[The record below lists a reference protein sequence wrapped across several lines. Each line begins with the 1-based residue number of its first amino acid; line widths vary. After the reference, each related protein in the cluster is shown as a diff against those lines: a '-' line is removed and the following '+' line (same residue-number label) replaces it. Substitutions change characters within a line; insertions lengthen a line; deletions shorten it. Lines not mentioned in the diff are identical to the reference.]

1 MNKRATPITFK
12 IMHFTLSY
20 LPRSIK
26 ISGFHTDF
34 VVQGDT
40 NGKVE
45 FFPKPQCQ
53 KFRKEILGIM
63 LTLDLYLVVISVK
76 TTSRNYLDEEV
87 LEDCERSLGNPWR
100 VKKVLYLLQ
109 QESRQ

>member
-1 MNKRATPITFK
+1 M
-12 IMHFTLSY
+12 
-20 LPRSIK
+20 
-26 ISGFHTDF
+26 SGFHTHF
-34 VVQGDT
+34 VVQGDR

-53 KFRKEILGIM
+53 RFRKESLGIM
-63 LTLDLYLVVISVK
+63 LTFDLYLVVISVK
-76 TTSRNYLDEEV
+76 TTSRHYLDEEV
-87 LEDCERSLGNPWR
+87 LEDCERSLGNPWS